1 MCTKHSPHRLQ
12 FVSDIRQRD
21 AGTPVQPTTAEAA
34 PLDSKP
40 SQSPKNST
48 IGVAELQKGPAARIV
63 VYNRAVE

>member
-1 MCTKHSPHRLQ
+1 MCTKHSPHRLH

-48 IGVAELQKGPAARIV
+48 IGVAEGPAARIV